1 MRDGPSHHEPPERRA
16 LVVDDDTASR
26 TVLRLACESIGVE
39 AVEAA
44 TGIAAL
50 QVAVTTAFAV
60 ILLDLGL
67 PDVTGL
73 EVCRR
78 LRAQDVRTPIIVVS
92 AHSAAGH
99 MELALAAGADD
110 YIGKP
115 YRLAQL
121 LTRVRAYA
129 DAGDTGVRLTGLPV
143 PGLPVQRR
151 RGATAGDGARHAD
164 GPPGA

>member
-1 MRDGPSHHEPPERRA
+1 MREKGSHQESAERRA
-16 LVVDDDTASR
+16 LIVDDDTASR

-39 AVEAA
+39 AVEAS

-50 QVAVTTAFAV
+50 QVVGTTALAV

-67 PDVTGL
+67 PDITGL

-78 LRAQDVRTPIIVVS
+78 LRAQDVLTPIIVVS

-99 MELALAAGADD
+99 ADLALAAGADD

-121 LTRVRAYA
+121 LARVRAYA
-129 DAGDTGVRLTGLPV
+129 EADDAGVQLTGLPV

-151 RGATAGDGARHAD
+151 RGATAGDGGRRAD
-164 GPPGA
+164 RSPGD